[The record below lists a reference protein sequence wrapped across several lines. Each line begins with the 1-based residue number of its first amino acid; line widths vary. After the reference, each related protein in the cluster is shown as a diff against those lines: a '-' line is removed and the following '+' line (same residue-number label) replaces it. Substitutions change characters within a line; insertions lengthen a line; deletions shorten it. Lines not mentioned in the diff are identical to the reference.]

1 MAKKEKIGECV
12 YCGRLEEMT
21 TDHIPP
27 KNLFPSPRPN
37 NLITVPSCK
46 KCNQK
51 ASKDDEYF
59 RLVLSMRQEVSGHPE
74 ILKNNEKLR
83 RSLWRPEQ
91 KGFRVSFL
99 NSLKNVDLYTPA
111 GIYLGKT
118 SAFRVDMKRVNAVIK
133 RIAKGIFYE
142 EKGIRLPDNY
152 QIRAYCIN
160 DIINEQPYFLGTLI
174 IKRDIIPLTLQG
186 KKQTVDENIFKYW
199 YQFAIDEENSGVI
212 IFSFYNRVSFL
223 VLITPDKITVQN

>member
-1 MAKKEKIGECV
+1 MAKNRKITECV
-12 YCGRLEEMT
+12 YCGSLKDIT

-46 KCNQK
+46 ECNQK
-51 ASKDDEYF
+51 ASKDDEYL
-59 RLVLSMRQEVSGHPE
+59 RLVLSMRQETSGHPE

-83 RSLWRPEQ
+83 RSLQRPEQ

-99 NSLKNVDLYTPA
+99 NSLAVVDSYTPA

-133 RIAKGIFYE
+133 RIAQGVFYE

-152 QIRAYCIN
+152 RVRVYCIN
-160 DIINEQPYFLGTLI
+160 DIINEQPALLGTLI
-174 IKRDIIPLTLQG
+174 MRRDIIPLTLKG
-186 KKQTVDENIFKYW
+186 KTRTIDENILKYW
-199 YQFAIDEENSGVI
+199 CQFAIDEENSAAMI
-212 IFSFYNRVSFL
+212 LSLYNRVSFL
-223 VLITPDKITVQN
+223 ALITPDKITAQN